1 MAYSDFAN
9 NLQSYTQYLQGGQEI
24 PLGGGAGFGV
34 KVEMGPGMKQAIC
47 NMLAGKGFKPLP
59 DIPICLDLNINQLLG
74 LPGLNAG
81 LMGGLG
87 AARDALDAFNEHTGI
102 GPTLGR
108 INAIVAQIAHIANM
122 INFCNEPINP
132 PPIPNF
138 LEESFGSFLGAGENI
153 LTKLGTVIP
162 DKAAV
167 CYDYRTGQVNVDAYV
182 PDLDSVLA
190 EIRAMA
196 EEGLAALSFAQ
207 LQKWMATLYEIR
219 NEFLSLIAKENDLAA
234 GGVEKTAQGFLALGK
249 AADIRI
255 LNPDTLLFPAEQ
267 PKVNSITFSDDG
279 SPITILSNTIV
290 KEEAATT
297 QVIEVTFN
305 TPMMDGTIVGGAD
318 AEIAAMVEG
327 GQVTGLQIR
336 NGGYGYYDA
345 PAIKFTHGNG
355 AGATATCVVDA
366 NGTIIKCRVASRGSN
381 YYESET
387 TNDSIPLI
395 SLIPQPSACGLQVST
410 NSSFSSLV
418 PLEQTPTYDPTHK
431 TFRFSYN
438 GLATDYVYHVRVM
451 NRVRSA
457 GKVDRFIRKTTNWVS
472 TYEYHAGDY
481 VYDDGYA
488 PSSWKGAILYKCL
501 LENTNLKPNAN
512 QTEWLKVQDSN
523 TADQTMSTEESWQP
537 NYVSISTPYNGP
549 FEFIGIDIAGGMGTG
564 CRTFIEKGTAG
575 YTQSGQTIT
584 WQASEEYSEGQYIY
598 TPADPGIPHTGL
610 LYTAGVDNG
619 GSGYTTAPTVTI
631 DPPSLVVPQQC
642 TVSPVVS
649 ASTGKITEITVT
661 VGGAGYLSA
670 PNVTIEIPPVALYSE
685 ENTTATGIQATATAS
700 MTSGIVTAINITD
713 VGAGYDSTNPPAITV
728 DAPPQVDPATATAN
742 IANGKV
748 TSFNLTNAGS
758 GYSFNPTITMT
769 GGGGG
774 TGAAAL
780 SYIDPAT
787 GEVTAILLNDKG
799 IAGNEPTHT
808 GGSQTTSGGT
818 ISWNYITEYKKDIIT
833 FNIATPGLAYST
845 NPYSVIEMDDIAKTH
860 IQIFNTDN
868 EIVQNANPVS
878 QGGQTYRTVPDTIQ
892 DMVPHIY
899 GKSSDLVDRVWQDTS
914 GAPISTNS
922 GAAATIQFKTAEI
935 PTVAGTGAGEQIG
948 LGQFG
953 YDQPGGAPNYPDIT
967 FAANHV
973 QSLFYAHARLS
984 NYKVSKTDG
993 TVLNSLLESFLGPE
1007 MLEILEGG
1015 EEYVAD
1021 EITQTPIY
1029 DYCGNIIGYNN
1040 VAASGVIYTRTG
1052 ETTSVTTDA
1061 SLTGSDAR
1069 IKKDIRLISDPI
1081 EKILSLNG
1089 YHFYNT
1095 NTEREEIG
1103 LIAQEVE
1110 EVLPELVHTLQ
1121 HAKYSDGLKVL
1132 NYGNIAGL
1140 LIEGIKAQNNKI
1152 ESLEDRLKIIE
1163 GKI

>member
-1 MAYSDFAN
+1 MSYADFSN
-9 NLQSYTQYLQGGQEI
+9 NLNSYTQYLQGGQSI

-47 NMLAGKGFKPLP
+47 NMLAGKGFQPLP
-59 DIPICLDLNINQLLG
+59 DIPICLDLNINQLMG

-81 LMGGLG
+81 LMGALG
-87 AARDALDAFNEHTGI
+87 AARDALDAFNEHTAI
-102 GPTLGR
+102 GPTLAR
-108 INAIVAQIAHIANM
+108 LNAIIAQIAHIANM
-122 INFCNEPINP
+122 INFCAQPINP

-138 LEESFGSFLGAGENI
+138 LENSFGSFLGAGEAI

-167 CYDYRTGQVNVDAYV
+167 CYDYRTGQVNLDAYV

-190 EIRAMA
+190 EIRALA

-207 LQKWMATLYEIR
+207 LQKWMETLYAIR
-219 NEFLSLIAKENDLAA
+219 EEFLSLIEKENNLAA
-234 GGVEKTAQGFLALGK
+234 GGVEKTAQGFLALGQ
-249 AADIRI
+249 AADIRV
-255 LNPDTLLFPAEQ
+255 LNPDTLLYPAEQ
-267 PKVNSITFSDDG
+267 PKINSITFSDDG
-279 SPITILSNTIV
+279 VPITILSNTII
-290 KEEAATT
+290 KEEAGTS

-305 TPMMDGTIVGGAD
+305 TPMMDGTIIGGAD
-318 AEIAAMVEG
+318 ADLVAIVDG

-366 NGTIIKCRVASRGSN
+366 NGTIIKCRVASRGSD
-381 YYESET
+381 YYVAGT
-387 TNDSIPLI
+387 TTDSAPHV
-395 SLIPQPSACGLQVST
+395 SLIVQPSACGLQVST
-410 NSSFSSLV
+410 DHTFVSLV

-438 GLATDYVYHVRVM
+438 SLATDYVYHVRVM
-451 NRVRSA
+451 NRIRSS
-457 GKVDRFIRKTTNWVS
+457 GKVGGFIRQTTNWVS

-523 TADQTMSTEESWQP
+523 TADVSMSTEESWQP
-537 NYVSISTPYNGP
+537 NYVSLDTPYNGP
-549 FEFIGIDIAGGMGTG
+549 FEFIGLTVTGGMGTG
-564 CRTFIEKGTAG
+564 CRAYTEKGTAG
-575 YTQSGQTIT
+575 YKQSGNTT
-584 WQASEEYSEGQYIY
+584 DWDEAAEYTHGQYIY
-598 TPADPGIPHTGL
+598 TPPNAGIPHTGL

-619 GSGYTTAPTVTI
+619 GSGYTTGPTVVI

-649 ASTGKITEITVT
+649 ASTGKITDITITVA
-661 VGGAGYLSA
+661 GKGYLSA
-670 PNVTIEIPPVALYSE
+670 PNVTIEVPPVALYSE
-685 ENTTATGIQATATAS
+685 ENTTATGIRATATAS
-700 MTSGIVTAINITD
+700 MTDGIVTAINITD
-713 VGAGYDSTNPPAITV
+713 VGAGYSSTTPPAITV

-742 IANGKV
+742 VANGKV
-748 TSFNLTNAGS
+748 TSFNLTNPGS
-758 GYSFNPTITMT
+758 GYSFNPTVAIT
-769 GGGGG
+769 GGGG

-780 SYIDPAT
+780 SYIDPTT
-787 GEVTAILLNDKG
+787 GEVTAIGLKDTG

-808 GGSQTTSGGT
+808 AGGSLTAGGT
-818 ISWNYITEYKKDIIT
+818 ITWNYIGLYVKDIIT
-833 FNIATPGLAYST
+833 FNIATQGLAYSS
-845 NPYSVIEMDDIAKTH
+845 NPTVEVEMDEAAKTH
-860 IQIFNTDN
+860 MQIFNTDN
-868 EIVQNANPVS
+868 LIDQNAQPVTQS
-878 QGGQTYRTVPDTIQ
+878 GQTYSTVSDTIE

-899 GKSSDLVDRVWQDTS
+899 GKSSDLVDRVWQDTT
-914 GAPISTNS
+914 GAPLSTNS
-922 GAAATIQFKTAEI
+922 GAAAVIQFKTAEI
-935 PTVAGTGAGEQIG
+935 PTVASTGAGEQIG

-953 YDQPGGAPNYPDIT
+953 YVQPGGAPNYPDIT

-973 QSLFYAHARLS
+973 QSLFYAHARLA
-984 NYKVSKTDG
+984 NYKVAKTDG

-1007 MLEILEGG
+1007 LLEVLEAG

-1052 ETTSVTTDA
+1052 EATSVTTDA
-1061 SLTGSDAR
+1061 SLTGSDVR
-1069 IKKDIRLISDPI
+1069 IKEDIRLISDPI

-1089 YHFYNT
+1089 YHFYNK
-1095 NTEREEIG
+1095 NSGREEIG

-1110 EVLPELVHTLQ
+1110 EIIPELVHTLQ
-1121 HAKYSDGLKVL
+1121 HAQFSDGLKVL

-1140 LIEGIKAQNNKI
+1140 LVEGIKGLNSKI
-1152 ESLEDRLKIIE
+1152 ESLEAKLEKQ